1 MSALCTMAAFLF
13 TFTFTACDDD
23 DDDDGGS
30 SSGSSSSSSTSS
42 KVGGFTGT
50 DGVKYFLSSVTDE
63 SGSYAFEFSYD
74 SNGNITEIVESDEGK
89 CSITYDPMTILYY
102 RYDGEEEIT
111 FSNITTNDNGY
122 ITGFTASGT
131 VYGEILEETA
141 TFTYDGNRLTNV
153 TYDIVYSDD
162 DYTDS
167 YTGDVTFTW
176 DSKGAL
182 TKIMEVEDVS
192 DSEGD
197 VDVYTYSLQCD
208 YGSYGYENATKQY
221 TRWTWEIEDI
231 EEDNVVECLAW
242 LGYFGE
248 GPAYLPEKVTQTEDE
263 YSTEYET
270 EYVSRSSGTVAA
282 EYYYNDSNNNGYMS
296 YSYITEDELPE

>member
-13 TFTFTACDDD
+13 TLTFTACDDD

-30 SSGSSSSSSTSS
+30 SSGSSSSSSSTST

-50 DGVKYFLSSVTDE
+50 DGVKYFLSSVTNE
-63 SGSYAFEFSYD
+63 SGSYSFEFSYD
-74 SNGNITEIVESDEGK
+74 SNGNITEISDADGGT
-89 CSITYDPMTILYY
+89 CSITYDPMTLYY
-102 RYDGEEEIT
+102 SYDGEEEIT

-131 VYGEILEETA
+131 VYGEIFEETA

-153 TYDIVYSDD
+153 TYDQVYSGDG
-162 DYTDS
+162 YTDT
-167 YTGDVTFTW
+167 YNGDVTFTW

-192 DSEGD
+192 DSEGY

-221 TRWTWEIEDI
+221 TYWTWEIEDI
-231 EEDNVVECLAW
+231 IDEHVVECLAW

-248 GPAYLPEKVTQTEDE
+248 GPAYLPEKVTQTEDD
-263 YSTEYET
+263 YSAEYET
-270 EYVSRSSGTVAA
+270 EYVSRSSGTVAV
-282 EYYYNDSNNNGYMS
+282 EYDDDGYMS